1 MYLLDDYRVNEDSCD
16 SNFDYLV
23 DLLIRVR
30 DNDQCITIDA
40 QYINIRKCL
49 LSYKDFTPALHYDGI
64 IHRIVVSKRI
74 DVLLL
79 LDEYKD
85 GLVNWWTVLQS
96 LVSSYNEPH
105 ILQERLCDENKEER
119 DVFFSE
125 LEKMAW
131 DGILKRNQLDIH
143 PYFFCIPRL
152 FVYAYNYLYSLP
164 YHTNLYDLK
173 KEFRNQILDPNINWF
188 SKDWLNHKEAREIFI
203 KIRNSY
209 YSSDDCMEN
218 RYIQFIREEQE
229 KQCKLTILSIFLPK
243 SLRDIIKYTIASYL

>member
-40 QYINIRKCL
+40 QYINIRKCV
-49 LSYKDFTPALHYDGI
+49 LSYKDFTPALHYNSI

-74 DVLLL
+74 DILIL
-79 LDEYKD
+79 LDEYKE
-85 GLVNWWTVLQS
+85 GLVDWWIVLQS
-96 LVSSYNEPH
+96 LVSSYNEH
-105 ILQERLCDENKEER
+105 HLLQEEI
-119 DVFFSE
+119 SE

-143 PYFFCIPRL
+143 VYFFCVPRL
-152 FVYAYNYLYSLP
+152 FVYAYTHLYSLP

-173 KEFRNQILDPNINWF
+173 KEFRNQLLDPNINWF

-209 YSSDDCMEN
+209 YSSDDCIEN